1 MVFILL
7 LMSAQ
12 WEARGICR
20 PYAIIRPIA
29 LKTGNPMMARKIKN
43 LI

>member
-7 LMSAQ
+7 LMSGQ
-12 WEARGICR
+12 WEVRGIYR
-20 PYAIIRPIA
+20 PYAIIRRIA
-29 LKTGNPMMARKIKN
+29 LKTDDPMITRKIKN